1 MKFLITKIRR
11 QLYVDNMRDFECNV
25 LRYGVDYECHE
36 KRKKYSLFGFR
47 LFAGIRILN
56 ASYGIQSRIKFRQ

>member
-1 MKFLITKIRR
+1 M
-11 QLYVDNMRDFECNV
+11 DNMRDFECNV
-25 LRYGVDYECHE
+25 LRYRVDYECHE
-36 KRKKYSLFGFR
+36 KRKKYGLFGFR